1 MKFQNFNLLRSNHE
15 KNVFNQS
22 EDEWKFIILRVFIVF

>member
-1 MKFQNFNLLRSNHE
+1 MSQNYLKNEISKNFNLLRSNHE

-22 EDEWKFIILRVFIVF
+22 EDE